1 MFLIFHSN
9 CPMVRAACLSSR
21 LASLPLGDP
30 SQIGQD
36 NTRIT
41 YQIHL
46 KNRMV
51 LKVTT
56 RPAFP
61 REKAEKD
68 NCCHA

>member
-1 MFLIFHSN
+1 M
-9 CPMVRAACLSSR
+9 
-21 LASLPLGDP
+21 
-30 SQIGQD
+30 
-36 NTRIT
+36 
-41 YQIHL
+41 HL

-61 REKAEKD
+61 RGKAEKD